1 MWIDSALRIFLILA
15 LIYLAWVDWRTF
27 LLPNRITYPLIIL
40 GLITNTFTPY
50 AFCESYLAFLGV
62 IIGYLILYMTNQIYR
77 YFRGQ
82 DGLGMGDVKLL
93 ASLGA
98 WLGLE
103 SLPVILS
110 VAALLGILGGIL
122 WLRYKNLPITHA
134 FPFGPYLAIA
144 GIIEILWSSPFIHSL
159 S

>member
-1 MWIDSALRIFLILA
+1 MWIDSTLRIFLILA

-62 IIGYLILYMTNQIYR
+62 LVGYLILYMTNQIYR

-82 DGLGMGDVKLL
+82 DGLGMGDAKLL

-103 SLPVILS
+103 PLPAILS

-122 WLRYKNLPITHA
+122 WLRYKKLPSTNA

-144 GIIEILWSSPFIHSL
+144 GIMEILWSSPFIHSL